1 MIANAMQVETWTRGK
16 KCTFSLT
23 TADLENANDIEDLSV
38 NLNIVDIPD
47 SKSHGTKITL
57 SNLVQNLSFPSPD
70 KLRQLLLQE
79 YGRSDDIE
87 ITVNDKKIRY

>member
-47 SKSHGTKITL
+47 HNSPCNAKTIFCAAVKTA
-57 SNLVQNLSFPSPD
+57 NSFFVEKTPNAKD
-70 KLRQLLLQE
+70 
-79 YGRSDDIE
+79 GRL
-87 ITVNDKKIRY
+87 T